1 MKKNLLHILSPLL
14 LRHRAEDLSAGL
26 PSLMAAA
33 EKAVSSL
40 HTGEHAQRKT
50 GSGEK
55 FWQFRPYDSG
65 DRPQDI
71 DWRQSAKG
79 DHLYIRQKEQQ
90 TAQTVLF
97 WVQND
102 QGMYLQHARAQT
114 SKYEA
119 GVILSL
125 ALGLLLTRA
134 GEHVGILNDPTRTG
148 RSTHAIDMLGQTLCQ
163 RPAALPTGPVLPIA
177 ATLPKRT
184 SLVLCGDFMHPPAAL
199 DMTLRVLSEQ
209 ASQGTLIQ
217 ILDPL
222 EYDLPHNGRAIFR
235 PLDDSGEFP
244 IANVASIRTA
254 YQERL
259 LAHIDTVRKIAL
271 RHRYGHVLYIT
282 RDDPRLALSSV
293 WRQMAPQPRLQA
305 GA

>member
-1 MKKNLLHILSPLL
+1 MKKSLLQTLSPLL
-14 LRHRAEDLSAGL
+14 LRHKAEDVSAGL
-26 PSLMAAA
+26 PSLLAAA
-33 EKAVSSL
+33 EKAVATL
-40 HTGEHAQRKT
+40 HSGEHAQRKT

-55 FWQFRPYDSG
+55 FWQFRPYDPG
-65 DRPQDI
+65 DQPQDI

-90 TAQTVLF
+90 TAQNILF

-102 QGMYLQHARAQT
+102 QGMNLQHARALT
-114 SKYEA
+114 SKYES

-125 ALGLLLTRA
+125 ALAILLTRA
-134 GEHVGILNDPTRTG
+134 GEHIGMMNDPARTG
-148 RSTHAIDMLGQTLCQ
+148 RSSHSVDKLGLSLCQ
-163 RPAALPTGPVLPIA
+163 RPLPLPAGPVLPLA
-177 ATLPKRT
+177 GTLPKRT

-222 EYDLPHNGRAIFR
+222 EYDLPHHGRAIFR
-235 PLDDSGEFP
+235 PLDDTDEFP
-244 IANVASIRTA
+244 IANVASIREA

-259 LAHIDTVRKIAL
+259 KNHIETVRKIAL
-271 RHRYGHVLYIT
+271 RHRYGHVLYVT
-282 RDDPRLALSSV
+282 RDDPRAALSSA

-305 GA
+305 GG